1 MSTIDI
7 VPIVF
12 VTGVFSLLIGK
23 MLFQYIKANRS

>member
-7 VPIVF
+7 IPVVF

-23 MLFQYIKANRS
+23 MLLQYVKANRA